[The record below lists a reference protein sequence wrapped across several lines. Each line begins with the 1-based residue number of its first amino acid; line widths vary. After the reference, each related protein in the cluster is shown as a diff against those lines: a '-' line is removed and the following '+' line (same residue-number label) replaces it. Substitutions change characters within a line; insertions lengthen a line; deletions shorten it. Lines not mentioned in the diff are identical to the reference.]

1 MSSTEEGLSTSLAGT
16 LFDEVIVARA
26 KAARASGARY
36 FPLKGDP
43 AASSYFD
50 APDVKFMSAS
60 DFELPGGG
68 EPDGLIDALV
78 ELWKSQGETELAGSM
93 AERLKPIAAALREE
107 TANDDG
113 SVDILCY
120 TLF

>member
-1 MSSTEEGLSTSLAGT
+1 MSSTEEGLSTRLAGA
-16 LFDEVIVARA
+16 LFDEVVVAHSTG
-26 KAARASGARY
+26 AAY
-36 FPLKGDP
+36 FPLRRD
-43 AASSYFD
+43 AAVASYFE
-50 APDVKFMSAS
+50 APDVRAMSAA
-60 DFELPGGG
+60 DFELPGNG

-78 ELWKSQGETELAGSM
+78 AYWKAQGETELAGAM